1 MTNYTDAV
9 NFYLDAYR
17 YLVDN
22 DYLEEILWAAS
33 IEPLEQQTAELF
45 LWEYVW
51 VIANAGMREQVARTI
66 YQKVFTT
73 HDPMVIGH
81 PGKRAAV
88 QRAFQEYDVWF
99 DTLLKADDKLA
110 YLESLPWIGP
120 TTKYHLARNIGIDC
134 VKPDRHLK
142 RLAQRFGYTT
152 PDDLCRGIMNE
163 VGGRLGMI
171 DLVLWRYCNLV
182 GSQLSDTENSQRF
195 RGHTL

>member
-1 MTNYTDAV
+1 
-9 NFYLDAYR
+9 
-17 YLVDN
+17 
-22 DYLEEILWAAS
+22 
-33 IEPLEQQTAELF
+33 
-45 LWEYVW
+45 
-51 VIANAGMREQVARTI
+51 MREQVARTI

-142 RLAQRFGYTT
+142 RLAQRFGYAT
-152 PDDLCRGIMNE
+152 PDDLCRDIMNE

-171 DLVLWRYCNLV
+171 DLGC
-182 GSQLSDTENSQRF
+182 GGIAILSGVNYQTREIHRGF
-195 RGHTL
+195 RGILYEQIGITYTYD